1 MDMKNTLLLLVTL
14 LFIGFTTQAQQK
26 LATNVKVPN
35 IITKDATGK
44 KLNLQKM
51 LRENDRVLICFFR
64 PVWCPIC
71 NKRTHE
77 LIERYEELKRNGVEV
92 IAIYPSE
99 TEIMAQ
105 YVKDANIP
113 FPVISDPHEKIY
125 EKYSI
130 ERSMQK
136 MQVTMQNEHAMQEM
150 KEGMELFQGK
160 DYKTSE
166 DEEFKTLINADFVV
180 KNKRLL
186 ETAYYGEYVGDHYDL
201 DGLSKNAAVRY

>member
-1 MDMKNTLLLLVTL
+1 MKNILLLFAVF
-14 LFIGFTTQAQQK
+14 FIWTINSKAQPK
-26 LATNVKVPN
+26 LTKNIKVPN
-35 IITKDATGK
+35 IVTTDATGEK
-44 KLNLQKM
+44 INLQKM
-51 LRENDRVLICFFR
+51 LKNNDRVLICFFR

-77 LIERYEELKRNGVEV
+77 LIERYEELKKNGVEV

-99 TEIMAQ
+99 AEVMAQ

-150 KEGMELFQGK
+150 KEGMELFEGK
-160 DYKTSE
+160 NYKTSE

-201 DGLSKNAAVRY
+201 DGLSKRAAVRY